1 MKQAI
6 FPQAEGLN
14 HFRQIDVGEAVTIGG
29 EEHLL
34 ARDMLTLTAA
44 RRILRQMPGPT
55 VHMSVR
61 QEESLSVSVH
71 RVNDP
76 SGGLLTESCTPAKLT
91 SSLAPDLSR

>member
-44 RRILRQMPGPT
+44 RRYCARCRGRLFTCQFARK
-55 VHMSVR
+55 
-61 QEESLSVSVH
+61 SLSVSVH

-76 SGGLLTESCTPAKLT
+76 SGGLLSESCTPAKLT